1 MSDSVCQCCAAV
13 EEMRE
18 HWKLIDCIKGGTSA
32 MREAGRRIC
41 PSGNSR
47 REDYE
52 ARLKLATLHPAF
64 EETVGAMVGRVFAK
78 PVVIGDDVPQEIA
91 DLLTDVDTE
100 DVTCKC
106 SPKTGSAAGWSMA

>member
-18 HWKLIDCIKGGTSA
+18 HWKLIGCIKGGTSA

-47 REDYE
+47 R
-52 ARLKLATLHPAF
+52 
-64 EETVGAMVGRVFAK
+64 GRTMK
-78 PVVIGDDVPQEIA
+78 RG
-91 DLLTDVDTE
+91 
-100 DVTCKC
+100 
-106 SPKTGSAAGWSMA
+106 

>member
-32 MREAGRRIC
+32 MREAGEAYLPKRQLET
-41 PSGNSR
+41 

-52 ARLKLATLHPAF
+52 ARLRLATLHPAF

-100 DVTCKC
+100 
-106 SPKTGSAAGWSMA
+106 GR